1 MHSKEEGRNMDTKN
15 QFSFQFI
22 FVMLLYL
29 IIVIL
34 SVMIIS
40 LGKNIYDRINKDRNT
55 NYELRVSLSYIA
67 NKIRQSDID
76 KAVEITKLN
85 GVDAVL
91 INELFDDEKY
101 QTWIYFYDGAIYEMF
116 TDADTAFELSDG
128 MKVVDADD
136 FNIEKVRDDLYK
148 FTAVNNEESSDLY
161 LSLYSKAAGHE

>member
-1 MHSKEEGRNMDTKN
+1 MDTKN

-91 INELFDDEKY
+91 INELFDDENIKHGY
-101 QTWIYFYDGAIYEMF
+101 IFMMEQF
-116 TDADTAFELSDG
+116 
-128 MKVVDADD
+128 MKCLQMRIPPLNCRTV
-136 FNIEKVRDDLYK
+136 
-148 FTAVNNEESSDLY
+148 
-161 LSLYSKAAGHE
+161 